1 MTFNGTTVYGFMP
14 AVIGMRLPMSKDYH
28 DALSKIDSKVDDD
41 GNFVFGE
48 DDLRIAK
55 NLIKADDNKGVC
67 QPNSKFL
74 QMIEVWVSIEA
85 PLCFWREADTYRH
98 MVKNSTST
106 MHRIQS
112 YPIDDTCFERNP
124 LTGEVSK
131 LIHLDELENARINFN
146 NIGSQ
151 IKVVSKKLYH
161 DNTEK
166 EILKITDEIAQ
177 LKEEQKSVWYEL
189 IYGLGDSWLQTRM
202 CHFNYATLRN
212 MYTWR
217 CEIPHKQ
224 NTWSGK
230 DNPEMDNFKK
240 WVETLPYVKE
250 LVYEM

>member
-28 DALSKIDSKVDDD
+28 DALSKIDSKVNDD
-41 GNFVFGE
+41 GNFVFGK

-74 QMIEVWVSIEA
+74 EMIEIWVSIEA
-85 PLCFWREADTYRH
+85 PLCFWKEFDTYRF

-112 YPIDDTCFERNP
+112 YPIDDTCFEKNP
-124 LTGEVSK
+124 LTGEISK
-131 LIHLDELENARINFN
+131 LIHLDELEETRIKYNETRDKN
-146 NIGSQ
+146 
-151 IKVVSKKLYH
+151 L
-161 DNTEK
+161 
-166 EILKITDEIAQ
+166 
-177 LKEEQKSVWYEL
+177 WYEL

-217 CEIPHKQ
+217 NNHKQ

-230 DNPEMDNFKK
+230 DNPDMDNFINWAK
-240 WVETLPYVKE
+240 TLPYTKE
-250 LVYEM
+250 LVYEV

>member
-28 DALSKIDSKVDDD
+28 DALSKIDSKVDDN
-41 GNFVFGE
+41 GNFVFGK

-74 QMIEVWVSIEA
+74 EMIEIWVSIEA
-85 PLCFWREADTYRH
+85 PLCFWKEFDTYRF

-112 YPIDDTCFERNP
+112 YPIDDTCFEKNP
-124 LTGEVSK
+124 LTGEISK
-131 LIHLDELENARINFN
+131 LIHLDELEETRIKYNETRD
-146 NIGSQ
+146 
-151 IKVVSKKLYH
+151 KKL
-161 DNTEK
+161 
-166 EILKITDEIAQ
+166 
-177 LKEEQKSVWYEL
+177 WYEL

-217 CEIPHKQ
+217 NNHKQ

-230 DNPEMDNFKK
+230 DNPDIDNFIK
-240 WVETLPYVKE
+240 WAKTLPYTEE
-250 LVYEM
+250 LIYEV

>member
-14 AVIGMRLPMSKDYH
+14 AVIGMRLPMSKNYH
-28 DALSKIDSKVDDD
+28 DALFKIDSKVNDD
-41 GNFVFGE
+41 GNFVFGK

-74 QMIEVWVSIEA
+74 EMIEIWVSIEA
-85 PLCFWREADTYRH
+85 PLCFWKEFDTYRF

-124 LTGEVSK
+124 LTGEISK
-131 LIHLDELENARINFN
+131 LIHLDELEETRIKYNETRD
-146 NIGSQ
+146 
-151 IKVVSKKLYH
+151 KKL
-161 DNTEK
+161 
-166 EILKITDEIAQ
+166 
-177 LKEEQKSVWYEL
+177 WYEL

-217 CEIPHKQ
+217 NNHKQ

-230 DNPEMDNFKK
+230 DNPDMDNFINWAK
-240 WVETLPYVKE
+240 TLPYTEE
-250 LVYEM
+250 LVYEV

>member
-14 AVIGMRLPMSKDYH
+14 AVIGMRLPMSKNYH
-28 DALSKIDSKVDDD
+28 DALSKIDSKVDDS

-74 QMIEVWVSIEA
+74 EMIEIWVSIEA
-85 PLCFWREADTYRH
+85 PLCFWKEFDTYRF

-124 LTGEVSK
+124 LTGEISK
-131 LIHLDELENARINFN
+131 LIHLDELEETRIKYNETRD
-146 NIGSQ
+146 
-151 IKVVSKKLYH
+151 KKL
-161 DNTEK
+161 
-166 EILKITDEIAQ
+166 
-177 LKEEQKSVWYEL
+177 WYEL

-217 CEIPHKQ
+217 NNHKQ

-230 DNPEMDNFKK
+230 DNPEMDNFVK
-240 WVETLPYVKE
+240 WAKTLPYTEE
-250 LVYEM
+250 LVYEV

>member
-14 AVIGMRLPMSKDYH
+14 AVIGMRLPMSKNYH
-28 DALSKIDSKVDDD
+28 DALSKIDSKVDDN
-41 GNFVFGE
+41 GNFIFGE

-74 QMIEVWVSIEA
+74 EMIEIWVSIEA
-85 PLCFWREADTYRH
+85 PLCFWREADTYRFV
-98 MVKNSTST
+98 VKNSTST

-124 LTGEVSK
+124 LTGEISK
-131 LIHLDELENARINFN
+131 LIHLDELEETRIKYNETHN
-146 NIGSQ
+146 
-151 IKVVSKKLYH
+151 
-161 DNTEK
+161 K
-166 EILKITDEIAQ
+166 EL
-177 LKEEQKSVWYEL
+177 WYEL

-217 CEIPHKQ
+217 SNHKQ

-230 DNPEMDNFKK
+230 DNPDMNNFINWAK
-240 WVETLPYVKE
+240 TLPYTKE

>member
-1 MTFNGTTVYGFMP
+1 MTFNGTTIYGFMP

-28 DALSKIDSKVDDD
+28 DALSKIDSKVDND

-85 PLCFWREADTYRH
+85 PLTMWKEFDTYRH
-98 MVKNSTST
+98 VVKNSTST

-124 LTGEVSK
+124 LTGEISK
-131 LIHLDELENARINFN
+131 LIHINELEETRIMYNETHD
-146 NIGSQ
+146 
-151 IKVVSKKLYH
+151 KKL
-161 DNTEK
+161 
-166 EILKITDEIAQ
+166 
-177 LKEEQKSVWYEL
+177 WYEL

-240 WVETLPYVKE
+240 WVETLPYAE
-250 LVYEM
+250 NLIF

>member
-14 AVIGMRLPMSKDYH
+14 AVIGMRLPMSKNYH
-28 DALSKIDSKVDDD
+28 DALSKIDSKVDDN
-41 GNFVFGE
+41 GNFIFGE

-55 NLIKADDNKGVC
+55 NLIKADDNIGVC

-74 QMIEVWVSIEA
+74 EMIEIWVSIEA
-85 PLCFWREADTYRH
+85 PLCFWREADTYRFI
-98 MVKNSTST
+98 VKNSTST

-146 NIGSQ
+146 NIESQ
-151 IKVVSKKLYH
+151 IKVVSEKLYH

-217 CEIPHKQ
+217 CNHKQ

-230 DNPEMDNFKK
+230 DNPDMDNFINWAK
-240 WVETLPYVKE
+240 TLPYTKE
-250 LVYEM
+250 LIYEM